1 MKCTFQLPETPIVSS
16 ISAAEAVIEEGHE
29 KEVQIKPKIFN
40 FSKSYFENHCFL
52 LSPVP
57 SHEVIDLISVD
68 DGDHANGPEIVT
80 CQHPCAMNSSLV
92 SIAYGMQSKG

>member
-1 MKCTFQLPETPIVSS
+1 MKHTFQKPDSPPVSS
-16 ISAAEAVIEEGHE
+16 IAAAEAVVEEGHE
-29 KEVQIKPKIFN
+29 IEKAIKPKIFN
-40 FSKSYFENHCFL
+40 FSTSYGENHHFL
-52 LSPVP
+52 PSPVP

-92 SIAYGMQSKG
+92 SIAYGMQRKG